1 MSFLSVSQKELRKIL
16 AVCSQISPRVSD
28 VEIFTY
34 TQVSVQA
41 DKVQISCF
49 NSSTFFQSVIVPVQV
64 DHLSDPIEFL
74 IKTDLFASTVS
85 LITDENLGL
94 NLDLN
99 KLVLVVQGS
108 TSKHTLRIKIDG
120 LDDFVRPNRQ
130 LDKVQA
136 TLLVDSNEF
145 LKANKV
151 SQVSVGNPRTV
162 YQQEF
167 LHICFT
173 LKPALNQLLIVSTDR
188 HRMVQSTLTPKYA
201 TVAEAL
207 QTSSK
212 NYLINPKSLSIVAGL
227 VDTDSE
233 LEFSFQEDVL
243 WVKLNQTELAI
254 KYGEGTYPDYE
265 KILPQSFAC
274 SFLINTKELLE
285 ALRQVFYLAR
295 LNTVNKSV
303 TVQVEPAQNQLKLVT
318 TTSDGYASESVVN
331 MLTYEGSPESWS
343 QSFNAEY
350 LIDYIATVDTEKL
363 LWEANP
369 GKPTLLSPENQKSKQ
384 IYLVSGLR

>member
-1 MSFLSVSQKELRKIL
+1 MSFLSVNQKELRKIL
-16 AVCSQISPRVSD
+16 TVCSQISPRVSD
-28 VEIFTY
+28 VDIFTY
-34 TQVSVQA
+34 TKVRVQT
-41 DKVQISCF
+41 DKMQISCF
-49 NSSTFFQSVIVPVQV
+49 NSSTFFQSVIVPIQADGLTEPV
-64 DHLSDPIEFL
+64 EFL
-74 IKTDLFASTVS
+74 IKTDLFASTVG

-94 NLDLN
+94 NLDLS
-99 KLVLVVQGS
+99 KLTLVIQGS
-108 TSKHTLRIKIDG
+108 TSKHTLRIKTDE
-120 LDDFVRPNRQ
+120 LVDFVQPERQ
-130 LDKVQA
+130 LNKVQA
-136 TLLVDSNEF
+136 SLLIDSNEF
-145 LKANKV
+145 FKANKV

-173 LKPALNQLLIVSTDR
+173 LKPALNQLVIVSTDR
-188 HRMVQSTLTPKYA
+188 HRMVKSTLTPKYSV
-201 TVAEAL
+201 VAEAL

-212 NYLINPKSLSIVAGL
+212 NYLVNPKSLNIVAGL
-227 VDTDSE
+227 LDPNSE
-233 LEFSFQEDVL
+233 LEFSFEEDVL
-243 WVKLNQTELAI
+243 WVKLNQAELAI

-274 SFLINTKELLE
+274 SFVVNTKELLE

-303 TVQVEPAQNQLKLVT
+303 TVQVEPTQNQLKLLT
-318 TTSDGYASESVVN
+318 TTNDGYASESVVN
-331 MLTYEGSPESWS
+331 MLTYEGSQESWS

-350 LIDYIATVDTEKL
+350 LLDYIATVDTEKL

-369 GKPTLLSPENQKSKQ
+369 GKPALLSPENLKSKQ

>member
-1 MSFLSVSQKELRKIL
+1 MSFLSINQKELRKIL
-16 AVCSQISPRVSD
+16 TVCSQISPRVSD
-28 VEIFTY
+28 VDIFTY
-34 TQVSVQA
+34 TKVGVQT
-41 DKVQISCF
+41 DKMQISCF
-49 NSSTFFQSVIVPVQV
+49 NSSTFFQSVIVPIQA
-64 DHLSDPIEFL
+64 DGLFEPAEFL
-74 IKTDLFASTVS
+74 IKTDLFASTVG

-94 NLDLN
+94 NLDLS
-99 KLVLVVQGS
+99 KLTLVIQGS
-108 TSKHTLRIKIDG
+108 TSKHTLRIKTDE
-120 LDDFVRPNRQ
+120 LADFVQPERQ
-130 LDKVQA
+130 LNKVQA
-136 TLLVDSNEF
+136 SLLIDSNEF

-173 LKPALNQLLIVSTDR
+173 LKPALGQLVIVSTDR
-188 HRMVQSTLTPKYA
+188 HRMVKSTLTPKYSV
-201 TVAEAL
+201 VAEAL

-227 VDTDSE
+227 IDANSE
-233 LEFSFQEDVL
+233 LAFSFEEDVL
-243 WVKLNQTELAI
+243 WVKLNQAELAI

-274 SFLINTKELLE
+274 SFLVNTKELLE

-303 TVQVEPAQNQLKLVT
+303 TVQVEPAQNQLKLLT
-318 TTSDGYASESVVN
+318 TTNDGYASESVVN
-331 MLTYEGSPESWS
+331 MLTYEGIQESWS

-350 LIDYIATVDTEKL
+350 LLDYIATVDTEKL

-369 GKPTLLSPENQKSKQ
+369 GKPALLSPENQKSKQ